1 MATVGQVWK
10 TITGSNIPQPVIDR
24 LQASIAKIKTKGT
37 SQELTSQELTER
49 TRQAALAVGDSVAEY
64 RPTAGELTQDDFL
77 KALEIELFSQLST
90 TAKGRQAYE
99 DIVNNNENAAFNFW
113 QELTENAPELKGIS

>member
-37 SQELTSQELTER
+37 SEEFTSQELTER

-77 KALEIELFSQLST
+77 KALEIELFSL
-90 TAKGRQAYE
+90 RMM
-99 DIVNNNENAAFNFW
+99 IH
-113 QELTENAPELKGIS
+113 